1 MNFVRHSSI
10 GDVRDGSKVSFLV
23 SCGHVRFIPESDQN
37 CVAAMALGARSDI
50 ESCGHSFAN
59 ALNAFMSTRPNKDG

>member
-37 CVAAMALGARSDI
+37 CVAAKWR
-50 ESCGHSFAN
+50 
-59 ALNAFMSTRPNKDG
+59 